1 MKLYLT
7 RCSHRKRKGKYSPD
21 KLYISSTID
30 RFIDYCRRN
39 LLSWAILS
47 AKHGLFFPDE
57 KHEDYNVTWKSDAQG
72 RCIVINECKG
82 LNISQSAEY
91 NKRLAQKITRQAKI
105 RGVSSIVFYTPNPM
119 RTKCYLSMLHRSIQ
133 GCRSPHKRF
142 NEIIEHVKEITAK
155 EGNLRYVTKLK

>member
-7 RCSHRKRKGKYSPD
+7 RCSHRKRQGKYSPD
-21 KLYISSTID
+21 KLYISSTIA

-57 KHEDYNVTWKSDAQG
+57 QHEDYNVTWKSDAEG
-72 RCIVINECKG
+72 RCIVINESKR

-91 NKRLAQKITRQAKI
+91 NRRLAQKITRQARN
-105 RGVSSIVFYTPNPM
+105 RGVSSIIFYTPNPV
-119 RTKCYLSMLHRSIQ
+119 RTKCYLSMLHRAIQ
-133 GCRSPHKRF
+133 GCRLPHKKF
-142 NEIIEHVKEITAK
+142 SDIIEHVKEISDK
-155 EGNLRYVTKLK
+155 EDNLHYFTKLK